1 MVMPTAQVILP
12 PMLRERTNQQARL
25 DVEGTTI
32 RDIIENM
39 EHQFPGLRFHLC
51 YETGELRSYVNI
63 FIDQANIRY
72 LQGLDTP
79 VTAGV
84 RIRVIPSV
92 AGG

>member
-1 MVMPTAQVILP
+1 MPIAQVILP

-25 DVEGTTI
+25 DVEGATI
-32 RDIIENM
+32 RDIIGNL
-39 EHQFPGLRFHLC
+39 EHQYPGIRFHLC

>member
-1 MVMPTAQVILP
+1 MPTAQVILP
-12 PMLRERTNQQARL
+12 PMLREKTNQQARL
-25 DVEGTTI
+25 DVEGATM

-39 EHQFPGLRFHLC
+39 EQQFPGLRFHLC

-63 FIDQANIRY
+63 FVDQANIRY

-79 VTAGV
+79 ITTGM